1 MSDLSVRVL
10 RTMLF
15 DFIKVFACF
24 AIYFVPGKIFLIRHC
39 SSLPSSFN
47 TVNIFLAFPFQQ
59 LHRSLDVSIES
70 LVYRQEAGLGCAL
83 LIVTTQ
89 LFGCFSFQFPL
100 MISVRKGCVND
111 RYFQNTCLAS
121 R

>member
-1 MSDLSVRVL
+1 MRAL

-15 DFIKVFACF
+15 YFNKVFACF
-24 AIYFVPGKIFLIRHC
+24 AVYLVLGKILLIRHC

-47 TVNIFLAFPFQQ
+47 MRNVFLAFPFQQ
-59 LHRSLDVSIES
+59 LCRSLDVSIES
-70 LVYRQEAGLGCAL
+70 LVYRQEAGLGCTL
-83 LIVTTQ
+83 LIITTQ
-89 LFGCFSFQFPL
+89 LFGCFSFQFPF